1 MPIQTPDE
9 PKKYTT
15 VYSDFRGVDFT
26 NDPSM
31 VWKRRSPTGL
41 NVIPD
46 MNGRPKKRTGWAVEV
61 TERDF
66 RDAYP
71 HETKYQSIAIKNI
84 YSFTL
89 AGKDHMVIFCDR
101 GVYVYVDDALSF
113 LIDLVSDTAET
124 YRGFFYE
131 GNGTAGFYFF
141 GNKQMYVYKHNESA
155 GGFTCSAV
163 TPYIPTT
170 IIGRSASG
178 GGTVYEGVNLMTR
191 RRKEMFLG
199 DDTSLEYYLAMSV
212 DSTQD
217 VTVRIKDS
225 NGDFQ
230 ITTAFTLDAEAGCIT
245 FASANPPA
253 VVGEDNIMVEYT
265 ASTHSAASDAFFDSK
280 AVAIYGTGLINA
292 VFVGGCDDDNFSSRV
307 WYSKTGDPTYFPD
320 LNYFVV
326 GSNDTKIMGLI
337 KVGEY
342 LGCVKQGSST
352 DSTVYLAYPISFD
365 DDTAYAVKQAVTG
378 VGALSKRCFA
388 NVDDSSLFL
397 SNEGIMAIEPTS
409 TESERQVKNRS
420 FYVNKKMLAEPDLQ
434 DAFAYVWDGLYILCV
449 NTHCYILDSSQKS
462 SWANEKT
469 NLQYEAYYWENIPA
483 IAFGSYGG
491 FLWFGDENNRLCRFK
506 TEQHDGTSAYSDN
519 GVFIKFEWS
528 TILDNDGATNFYK
541 NLQKKGCLVTIAPMA
556 NTGADIYVKA
566 DDNDEVKIGSISV
579 TNATVPQEFYLN
591 KKIKKYKR
599 LQIIVRNDSS
609 QGLGVHEIV
618 KTYTIGNYSKN
629 RGSTDGQQTE

>member
-1 MPIQTPDE
+1 MPIETPDE

-41 NVIPD
+41 NVMPD
-46 MNGRPKKRTGWAVEV
+46 MNGRPMKRTGWKVEV
-61 TERDF
+61 SEDDF
-66 RDAYP
+66 KNAYP
-71 HETKYQSIAIKNI
+71 EKITSISIKNI
-84 YSFTL
+84 YSFKL
-89 AGKDHMVIFCDR
+89 AGKDHMIIFCDC
-101 GVYVYVDDALSF
+101 GIFSYTDDVLKY
-113 LIDLVSDTAET
+113 LVGLRSETADT

-131 GNGTAGFYFF
+131 GNGAAGFYMF
-141 GNKQMYVYKHNESA
+141 GNKNMYVYRYSKAWNDFDIEE
-155 GGFTCSAV
+155 V
-163 TPYIPTT
+163 DPYIPIT

-178 GGTVYEGVNLMTR
+178 GGTLYESVNLLTR

-199 DDTSLEYYLAMSV
+199 DDTSLEYHLSMSV
-212 DSTQD
+212 DTD
-217 VTVRIKDS
+217 CNVTVKAKDE

-230 ITTAFTLDAEAGCIT
+230 LVEEFETDFDAGIITLAEPI
-245 FASANPPA
+245 PP
-253 VVGEDNIMVEYT
+253 VVTGEDNIMVEYA
-265 ASTHSAASDAFFDSK
+265 ASTESGAAEAFFDLK
-280 AVAIYGTGLINA
+280 AIAIYGTGLINS
-292 VFVGGCDDDNFSSRV
+292 VFVGGCDDNDFSSRV

-320 LNYFVV
+320 LNYFVA
-326 GSNDTKIMGLI
+326 GSNDTRIMGLI
-337 KVGEY
+337 KIGEY
-342 LGCVKQGSST
+342 LGCIKQGSSI
-352 DSTVYLAYPISFD
+352 DSTIYLAYPVSFD
-365 DDTAYAVKQAVTG
+365 DDTAYAVKQSVAGTG
-378 VGALSKRCFA
+378 AMSTRCFA
-388 NVDDSSLFL
+388 NVDGATLFL

-420 FYVNKKMLAEPDLQ
+420 FYVNKKMLAEPYLQ

-483 IAFGSYGG
+483 VAFGNYGG
-491 FLWFGDENNRLCRFK
+491 FLWFGDQNNRLCRFK
-506 TEQHDGTSAYSDN
+506 TEQRDGASAYSDN

-566 DDNDEVKIGSISV
+566 DDNDEVKIGSISA

-599 LQIIVRNDSS
+599 LQIIVRNDSN
-609 QGLGVHEIV
+609 QGLGIHEIV

-629 RGSTDGQQTE
+629 RGSTNGQQTE